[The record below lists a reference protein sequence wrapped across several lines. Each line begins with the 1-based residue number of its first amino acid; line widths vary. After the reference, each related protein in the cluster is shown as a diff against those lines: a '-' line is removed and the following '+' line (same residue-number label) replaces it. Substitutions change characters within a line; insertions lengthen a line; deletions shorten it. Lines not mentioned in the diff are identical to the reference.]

1 MKHLRLVDAGSLM
14 RLLEQQLE
22 RAVKDKSYQQT
33 PLGAEGR
40 DFLLELRDQN
50 KSPKTEETYERPIA
64 WLALEFPHMPG
75 MAGFCNPDG
84 LRLLKDFRRRRW
96 GDAAID
102 TQRTYTAALRS
113 FGNWG
118 EEEGVTP
125 YNPFRKLKLPRSS
138 GTQRVAHPRDE
149 IDRLLARQES
159 LREECALGLFVGLA
173 LRKEDVRLLQIRD
186 IDLPRD
192 VVYLRHRKGGG
203 FLTLPIEYAWLKQN
217 LYLHIQGEQRNPRE
231 YLIFPKNERSRPMDP
246 SSFHRWFKRCLERA
260 GLDSFPLHELRHTAD
275 DDIFRRTGNLVAAQQ
290 LLGHKSI
297 ETTRRYLHPSD
308 ADLRAWMQIGAWTPE
323 EV

>member
-1 MKHLRLVDAGSLM
+1 M

-64 WLALEFPHMPG
+64 WLALEFPELPG

-118 EEEGVTP
+118 EEEGLAP

-138 GTQRVAHPRDE
+138 GTLRVAHSPGE
-149 IDRLLARQES
+149 MQQLLAGQES
-159 LREECALGLFVGLA
+159 LRDECALGLFVGVG
-173 LRKEDVRLLQIRD
+173 LRKNDVRMLQIRD
-186 IDLPRD
+186 IDLVREF
-192 VVYLRHRKGGG
+192 VYLRHRKGGDV
-203 FLTLPIEYAWLKQN
+203 LVLPIEYPWLKQS
-217 LYLHIQGEQRNPRE
+217 LYLHIQGEQRNPLE
-231 YLIFPKNERSRPMDP
+231 YLIYPKNERSRPMDP
-246 SSFHRWFKRCLERA
+246 SSVHKWFKRCLGRA
-260 GLDSFPLHELRHTAD
+260 GLTDFPLHELRHTAAD
-275 DDIFRRTGNLVAAQQ
+275 EIFRRTNNLVAAQM

-297 ETTRRYLHPSD
+297 ETTRRYLHPTD
-308 ADLRAWMQIGAWTPE
+308 ADLRAWMQTPE
-323 EV
+323 RVAP